1 MPGDQKPY
9 RVYRGG
15 RTKGKVPLQTPPA
28 RARSRVRAGARSAE
42 YAGRGPIR
50 SKTRPRW
57 RRRLAI
63 GAVVYV
69 GLVVVWGVTSYLYIH
84 SGITAA
90 NKRLPVGTAEALS
103 GQGSLLLSSPTDTLI
118 LGSDHGAGGHQTDN
132 HSDSIMVI
140 RTDPSRHRVTYLSIP
155 RDLRVPIAG
164 IGDAKINAAMQSGGP
179 PLAIKTIESYTGLQ
193 INHVIIVDFAQF
205 KAVIDAVGGI
215 TVNVPERIIS
225 KFDCPYPTNTR
236 CARWDGW
243 HFAKGP
249 QHMDGK
255 RALLYSRVR
264 KNSLNPAD
272 SDVTRTARQ
281 QDVLQATLK
290 KMTAFGTALRLPFIG
305 GDLTKPLATDL
316 SAFQFMELGWVYK
329 RAHALHCRLGGVV
342 QTLPDGQS
350 VIVSEGDD
358 KDRVILAV
366 LGKTAPLPPRPGE
379 GPYGAGCVSGSFA
392 GYTQLARCVTPTLR
406 PSHACDG

>member
-15 RTKGKVPLQTPPA
+15 RTKGKVPLQTQPA
-28 RARSRVRAGARSAE
+28 RARSRVRSGDSSTD
-42 YAGRGPIR
+42 YAGPGPAP
-50 SKTRPRW
+50 KGTRPRW
-57 RRRLAI
+57 RRRLGIAAI
-63 GAVVYV
+63 V
-69 GLVVVWGVTSYLYIH
+69 LVVLVLVWGVTSYLSVR
-84 SGITAA
+84 SGISSA
-90 NKRLPVGTAEALS
+90 NKRLPAGTAEALS
-103 GQGSLLLSSPTDTLI
+103 HQGSLILSSPTNI
-118 LGSDHGAGGHQTDN
+118 LLLGTDHAQQAGHETDQ

-179 PLAIKTIESYTGLQ
+179 PLAVKTVENYTGLP
-193 INHVIIVDFAQF
+193 INHVIIVDFSQF
-205 KAVIDAVGGI
+205 KDVIDAVGGI

-243 HFAKGP
+243 RFAKGS

-255 RALLYSRVR
+255 RALIYSRVR

-272 SDVTRTARQ
+272 SDITRTARQ

-290 KMTAFGTALRLPFIG
+290 KMTSLSSALKLPFIG

-329 RAHALHCRLGGVV
+329 RAHALHCRLGGVT
-342 QTLPDGQS
+342 QTLPDGES

-358 KDRVILAV
+358 KERVILAV

-379 GPYGAGCVSGSFA
+379 GPYGAGCVTGSFS
-392 GYTQLARCVTPTLR
+392 G
-406 PSHACDG
+406 

>member
-28 RARSRVRAGARSAE
+28 RARSRGRSSGGSTD
-42 YAGRGPIR
+42 YAGPGPVR
-50 SKTRPRW
+50 TKRRPRW

-63 GAVVYV
+63 GAIVFVV
-69 GLVVVWGVTSYLYIH
+69 LVVVWGVTSYLAVH

-90 NKRLPVGTAEALS
+90 NKRLPAGTTEALS
-103 GQGSLLLSSPTDTLI
+103 GQGSLLLSSPTNI
-118 LGSDHGAGGHQTDN
+118 LLLGTDHAQQAGHTTDN
-132 HSDSIMVI
+132 HSDSMMII
-140 RTDPSRHRVTYLSIP
+140 RTDPSRHRVNYLSIP
-155 RDLRVPIAG
+155 RDLRVPIPG

-179 PLAIKTIESYTGLQ
+179 PLAIKTVESYTGLT

-205 KAVIDAVGGI
+205 KDVIDAVGGI

-236 CARWDGW
+236 CAQWPGW
-243 HFAKGP
+243 RFSKGP

-255 RALLYSRVR
+255 RALIYSRVR

-272 SDVTRTARQ
+272 SDITRTARQ

-290 KMTAFGTALRLPFIG
+290 KMTSLSSAVKLPFIG

-342 QTLPDGQS
+342 QTLPDGES

-379 GPYGAGCVSGSFA
+379 GPYGAGCVTGSFS
-392 GYTQLARCVTPTLR
+392 G
-406 PSHACDG
+406 

>member
-28 RARSRVRAGARSAE
+28 RARSRVRSGDE
-42 YAGRGPIR
+42 YAGPGPAR
-50 SKTRPRW
+50 TTRRPRW

-63 GAVVYV
+63 GAIVFVV
-69 GLVVVWGVTSYLYIH
+69 LVVAWGVTSYLSVR

-90 NKRLPVGTAEALS
+90 NKRLPAGTTEALS
-103 GQGSLLLSSPTDTLI
+103 GQGSLLLSSPTNI
-118 LGSDHGAGGHQTDN
+118 LLLGTDHAQQAGHTTDQ
-132 HSDSIMVI
+132 HSDSMMII
-140 RTDPSRHRVTYLSIP
+140 RTDPSRHRVNYLSIP
-155 RDLRVPIAG
+155 RDLRVPIPG

-179 PLAIKTIESYTGLQ
+179 PLAIKTVESYTGLP

-205 KAVIDAVGGI
+205 KDVIDAVGGI

-243 HFAKGP
+243 RFAKGP

-255 RALLYSRVR
+255 RALTYSRVR

-272 SDVTRTARQ
+272 SDITRTARQ

-290 KMTAFGTALRLPFIG
+290 KMTSISVALRLPFVG

-329 RAHALHCRLGGVV
+329 RAHALHCRLGGVT
-342 QTLPDGQS
+342 QTLPDGES

-358 KDRVILAV
+358 KERVILAV

-379 GPYGAGCVSGSFA
+379 GPYGAGCVTGSFA
-392 GYTQLARCVTPTLR
+392 
-406 PSHACDG
+406 DG